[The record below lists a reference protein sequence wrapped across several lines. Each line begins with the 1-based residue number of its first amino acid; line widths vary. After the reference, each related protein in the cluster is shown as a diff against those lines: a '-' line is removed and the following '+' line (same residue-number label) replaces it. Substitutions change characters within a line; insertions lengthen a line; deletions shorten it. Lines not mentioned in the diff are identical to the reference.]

1 MTTIYSTILE
11 QTKAAMKAR
20 EKSRLEALRL
30 ISNEIKMHAINNKL
44 DLPVNDQISISIM
57 TKMIKQRNDSI
68 SQFKSAGR
76 DELATKEIDQCNII
90 KEFMPEILSEDKTK
104 ELVITKIQELNVTSM
119 AELGKLMQYMKKQP
133 TGTIDLSLVSKLAK
147 EILA

>member
-1 MTTIYSTILE
+1 MHQICVADYRSGGMLLLHFATAQRT
-11 QTKAAMKAR
+11 AR
-20 EKSRLEALRL
+20 GLL
-30 ISNEIKMHAINNKL
+30 
-44 DLPVNDQISISIM
+44 Q
-57 TKMIKQRNDSI
+57 
-68 SQFKSAGR
+68 
-76 DELATKEIDQCNII
+76 
-90 KEFMPEILSEDKTK
+90 ILSEDKTK

>member
-1 MTTIYSTILE
+1 MTTIYATILE

-76 DELATKEIDQCNII
+76 DELASKEIDQCNII

-104 ELVITKIQELNVTSM
+104 ELVIAKIQELNVTSM

>member
-1 MTTIYSTILE
+1 
-11 QTKAAMKAR
+11 MKAR

-76 DELATKEIDQCNII
+76 DELASKEIDQCNII

-104 ELVITKIQELNVTSM
+104 ELVIAKIQELNVTSM

>member
-1 MTTIYSTILE
+1 MTTIYATILE

-104 ELVITKIQELNVTSM
+104 ELVIAKIQELNVTSM

>member
-1 MTTIYSTILE
+1 MTTIYATILE

-20 EKSRLEALRL
+20 DKSRLEALRL

-68 SQFKSAGR
+68 YQFKSAGR
-76 DELATKEIDQCNII
+76 DELAFKEIDQCNII

-104 ELVITKIQELNVTSM
+104 ELVIAKIQELNVTSM

>member
-1 MTTIYSTILE
+1 MTTIYATILE
-11 QTKAAMKAR
+11 QTKVAMKAR
-20 EKSRLEALRL
+20 DRSRLETLRL

-44 DLPVNDQISISIM
+44 DLPVNDQLSISII

-68 SQFKSAGR
+68 SQFNSAGR
-76 DELATKEIDQCNII
+76 DELVTKAIDQCNII

-133 TGTIDLSLVSKLAK
+133 TGTIALSLVSYHAK
-147 EILA
+147 DILS